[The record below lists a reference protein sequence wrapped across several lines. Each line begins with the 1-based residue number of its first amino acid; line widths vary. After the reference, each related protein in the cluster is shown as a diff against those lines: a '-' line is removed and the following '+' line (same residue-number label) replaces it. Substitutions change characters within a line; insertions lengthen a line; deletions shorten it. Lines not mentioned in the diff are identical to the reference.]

1 MFVKKL
7 STITA
12 ESIPVGQGVS
22 RQMLISPEEAPN
34 FAMRIFSID
43 PGGFMPMHTNTV
55 EHEQFVLNGSAEV
68 SLDGELF
75 AVEKNDVV
83 LIPSGV
89 PHYYKNTG
97 EEPFTFLCL
106 IPNKED
112 IIEVLD

>member
-7 STITA
+7 SAITA

-22 RQMLISPEEAPN
+22 RQILISPEEAPN

-55 EHEQFVLNGSAEV
+55 EHEQFVLSGSAEV
-68 SLDGELF
+68 SLNGELF
-75 AVEKNDVV
+75 AVEKDDVV

-97 EEPFTFLCL
+97 VEPFTFLCL
-106 IPNKED
+106 IPNEKD
-112 IIEVLD
+112 IIEIID